1 MDSVPTQNNSINN
14 NKNGPTINT
23 TFKPAK
29 LSRHNSF
36 IPYTQR
42 PKHLSFIK
50 PVRQYRRLP
59 EGKKDSTGIDPVG
72 KLKEFINKDTIKSL
86 LRPSLYDK
94 FDIKNPSYRHSDLVK
109 TRKNNPNKWAL
120 NTTCKAPN
128 YEKLPKVQ
136 QFTIYYFP
144 SSDSS
149 PKKKSIIKTDHIG
162 IKIPNLHKI
171 DERNSFLKKKNGYS
185 VSSETRDE
193 DKWMLF
199 DVKKNNNESSK
210 NYDIINFKN
219 NFKCHFNNNL
229 LNKTLHHKKKG
240 FEEYN
245 DLTHT
250 FHVRINK
257 DYMQKYME
265 NPKRFYRS
273 NGIFTNM
280 YDISHRNGNIIKPFG
295 KAK

>member
-23 TFKPAK
+23 TFKPTK

-109 TRKNNPNKWAL
+109 TKKITPINGPLIQRAKHQIMKNCQK
-120 NTTCKAPN
+120 
-128 YEKLPKVQ
+128 
-136 QFTIYYFP
+136 
-144 SSDSS
+144 
-149 PKKKSIIKTDHIG
+149 
-162 IKIPNLHKI
+162 
-171 DERNSFLKKKNGYS
+171 
-185 VSSETRDE
+185 
-193 DKWMLF
+193 
-199 DVKKNNNESSK
+199 
-210 NYDIINFKN
+210 
-219 NFKCHFNNNL
+219 FNNL
-229 LNKTLHHKKKG
+229 QYIIFLVVIVVL
-240 FEEYN
+240 
-245 DLTHT
+245 
-250 FHVRINK
+250 
-257 DYMQKYME
+257 
-265 NPKRFYRS
+265 KR
-273 NGIFTNM
+273 
-280 YDISHRNGNIIKPFG
+280 KV
-295 KAK
+295 